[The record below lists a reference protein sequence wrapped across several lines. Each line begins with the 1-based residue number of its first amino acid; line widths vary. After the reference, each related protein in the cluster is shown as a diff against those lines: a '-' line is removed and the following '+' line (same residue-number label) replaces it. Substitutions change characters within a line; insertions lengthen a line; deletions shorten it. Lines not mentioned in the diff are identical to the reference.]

1 MKGEKIGEFEELVM
15 LCVRTLGD
23 EAHGVNIQ
31 ERLLRDAGRRAA
43 LGAIYAALDR
53 AERKGLV
60 RSWLGEP
67 SPVRGG
73 RRKRHYGVTRVGEY
87 TLSESRRVRD
97 LLWRSAGE
105 ASS

>member
-1 MKGEKIGEFEELVM
+1 MKGDKIGEFEEIVL

-31 ERLLRDAGRRAA
+31 ELLLRSAGRRSA

-53 AERKGLV
+53 SERKGLV
-60 RSWLGEP
+60 RSWLGAS

-73 RRKRHYGVTRVGEY
+73 RRKRHYALTRVGEY
-87 TLSESRRVRD
+87 AVSESRRVREA
-97 LLWRSAGE
+97 LWRAAGQ
-105 ASS
+105 AAP